1 MSALEAIKYTRGKLE
16 VLDQLRLPHE
26 HHYDEVSTSEEAFD
40 CIKAMRVRGAP
51 AIAIVA
57 ALAASV
63 ELHNGSCTATGTE
76 HVIKYI
82 DGRLDY
88 LYESRPTAVD
98 LGNAVKLL
106 KRTVRDVKTEGLTD
120 AEAKKAIIK
129 AFIEASEEILAKDLK
144 TNKSIGAFGAKW
156 LQEQY
161 KITDDSK
168 ITVITHCNTGSLA
181 TSGHG
186 TALGIIRTLRD
197 EGLLRHAYC
206 TETRPY
212 NQGSRLTAFELVHEG
227 IPSTLITDS
236 MAAALFRLRKAEENI
251 AAVIV
256 GADRVVRNGDTANK
270 IGTYQLAVLA
280 KHHGI
285 KFMVAAPTTSI
296 DVDTLTGDEIEI
308 EQRKREELTQI
319 SGAVV
324 NVDGSID
331 TSKSVRV
338 AIADQRIGVWNPGF
352 DVTPHEYIDA
362 IVTEKGTAVKGE
374 DGKFHFEDLMPE
386 RFTTCN
392 LLLLWGTTLLSPS
405 SAFVID
411 NNHHQHPLIGD
422 ASSSSSS
429 ISPLQIS
436 TSSATANKQDAPSY
450 RKNLL
455 SLHKS
460 LIEIPS
466 ISRTEQEVGK
476 FLLDYLRNNLGYVVK
491 AQFLES
497 SDSSQNDDNDHS
509 QGRFNVLAWPSSHNL
524 SSPRVL
530 VTSHIDVVPPFI
542 PYHISTPESDQVR
555 SDTFISGRGS
565 VDAKA
570 SVAAQMVAVEEL
582 IRAKEVDPADLMLL
596 FVVGEEI
603 SGDGMKAFST
613 AYNDADK
620 EKSNKELELPHFK
633 AAIYGEPTENKLSC
647 GHKGHTGGMLKAQ
660 GIAGHSGYPWLFKSA
675 TEILVKAL
683 AKIIDADLGSSD
695 RYGNTT
701 VNMGTIS
708 GGVAA
713 NVIPKEAQAKLAI
726 RVAAGNQSTGAD
738 IVWEAVDKILKEVDQ
753 EAFTMEWTGGYGPVE
768 CYCDVDGFE
777 TMVASYG
784 TDVPNFEG
792 DHVSYLYGPGSI
804 LVAHGDD
811 EGLKVGDLETA
822 VEGYKTLI
830 KHALAA

>member
-1 MSALEAIKYTRGKLE
+1 MSALEAIKYSRGKLE

-26 HHYDEVSTSEEAFD
+26 HHYDDVSTSEEAFD

-63 ELHNGSCTATGTE
+63 ELHNGSCTATTPE
-76 HVIKYI
+76 EVIKYI
-82 DGRLDY
+82 DSRLDY

-98 LGNAVKLL
+98 LGNAVRLL
-106 KRTVRDVKTEGLTD
+106 KKTVRGVKTEGLSD
-120 AEAKKAIIK
+120 AEAKEAIVK

-324 NVDGSID
+324 NADGSID
-331 TSKSVRV
+331 TSKSVIRV

-362 IVTEKGTAVKGE
+362 IVTEKGTVVKGE
-374 DGKFHFEDLMPE
+374 DGKFHFEDLIPE
-386 RFTTCN
+386 RFHS
-392 LLLLWGTTLLSPS
+392 LLTHSS
-405 SAFVID
+405 SAFVIEPEYQRPFAGVVD
-411 NNHHQHPLIGD
+411 D
-422 ASSSSSS
+422 SSSS
-429 ISPLQIS
+429 
-436 TSSATANKQDAPSY
+436 TSSPVHTTNDPHVQYTY
-450 RKNLL
+450 RKDLL

-460 LIEIPS
+460 LVEIPS
-466 ISRTEQEVGK
+466 ISKTEQEVGK
-476 FLLDYLRNNLGYVVK
+476 FLLDYLRNNLGYVAK

-497 SDSSQNDDNDHS
+497 SSSSSSGDDDDHS

-524 SSPRVL
+524 SSPSVL

-542 PYHISTPESDQVR
+542 PYHISETDPASIKP
-555 SDTFISGRGS
+555 DTFISGRGS

-570 SVAAQMVAVEEL
+570 SVAAQIIAVEEL
-582 IRAKEVDPADLMLL
+582 IKAKEVDPAELMLL

-603 SGDGMKAFST
+603 SGDGMKTFST
-613 AYNDADK
+613 AYNDYHNNPQNKKGK
-620 EKSNKELELPHFK
+620 EELPKLK

-647 GHKGHTGGMLKAQ
+647 GHKGHHGGVLKAT

-675 TEILVKAL
+675 TELLVKAL
-683 AKIIDADLGSSD
+683 AKIIDTDLGSSE

-701 VNMGTIS
+701 VNIGLIQ

-713 NVIPKEAQAKLAI
+713 NVIPKEAEAGLAI
-726 RVAAGNQSTGAD
+726 RVAAGDQATGAE
-738 IVWEAVDKILKEVDQ
+738 IVKEAMEKIVKEVD
-753 EAFTMEWTGGYGPVE
+753 EEGKYLKMEWNGAGYGPVE
-768 CYCDVDGFE
+768 CECDVDGFE

-792 DHVSYLYGPGSI
+792 DHTSYLYGPGTI

-811 EGLKVGDLETA
+811 EGLKVKDLEEA
-822 VEGYKTLI
+822 VEGYKKLI
-830 KHALAA
+830 KHAVGK

>member
-1 MSALEAIKYTRGKLE
+1 M
-16 VLDQLRLPHE
+16 
-26 HHYDEVSTSEEAFD
+26 
-40 CIKAMRVRGAP
+40 KA
-51 AIAIVA
+51 
-57 ALAASV
+57 
-63 ELHNGSCTATGTE
+63 
-76 HVIKYI
+76 
-82 DGRLDY
+82 
-88 LYESRPTAVD
+88 
-98 LGNAVKLL
+98 
-106 KRTVRDVKTEGLTD
+106 
-120 AEAKKAIIK
+120 
-129 AFIEASEEILAKDLK
+129 
-144 TNKSIGAFGAKW
+144 
-156 LQEQY
+156 
-161 KITDDSK
+161 
-168 ITVITHCNTGSLA
+168 
-181 TSGHG
+181 
-186 TALGIIRTLRD
+186 
-197 EGLLRHAYC
+197 
-206 TETRPY
+206 
-212 NQGSRLTAFELVHEG
+212 
-227 IPSTLITDS
+227 
-236 MAAALFRLRKAEENI
+236 
-251 AAVIV
+251 
-256 GADRVVRNGDTANK
+256 
-270 IGTYQLAVLA
+270 
-280 KHHGI
+280 
-285 KFMVAAPTTSI
+285 
-296 DVDTLTGDEIEI
+296 
-308 EQRKREELTQI
+308 
-319 SGAVV
+319 
-324 NVDGSID
+324 
-331 TSKSVRV
+331 
-338 AIADQRIGVWNPGF
+338 
-352 DVTPHEYIDA
+352 TP
-362 IVTEKGTAVKGE
+362 
-374 DGKFHFEDLMPE
+374 
-386 RFTTCN
+386 N
-392 LLLLWGTTLLSPS
+392 LLLLWGTSLFSHT

-411 NNHHQHPLIGD
+411 NNKIYQQQPLIVDD
-422 ASSSSSS
+422 AS

-436 TSSATANKQDAPSY
+436 TSSAANDGPSY

-476 FLLDYLRNNLGYVVK
+476 FLLDYLRNNLGYVAK

-497 SDSSQNDDNDHS
+497 DKTSHGSDGDDHS

-542 PYHISTPESDQVR
+542 PYHINTPGGSDQVT

-570 SVAAQMVAVEEL
+570 SVAAQIVAVEEL

-603 SGDGMKAFST
+603 SGDGMKAFSA
-613 AYNDADK
+613 AYNDQDDADK
-620 EKSNKELELPHFK
+620 SNNNNKKELPRLHFN

-647 GHKGHTGGMLKAQ
+647 GHKGHAGGLLKAQ

-675 TEILVKAL
+675 TEVLVKAL
-683 AKIIDADLGSSD
+683 AKIISADLGSSE

-701 VNMGTIS
+701 VNIGTIA

-726 RVAAGNQSTGAD
+726 RVAAGNQTTGAD
-738 IVWEAVDKILKEVDQ
+738 IVREAVDQILKETDA
-753 EAFTMEWTGGYGPVE
+753 EAFTMEWNGGYGPVE
-768 CYCDVDGFE
+768 CNCDVDGFE